1 MAPLSITRTMT
12 HGTVSRSVNCIGEGE
27 GEAISFSLNYV
38 TDWVLQSAIDS
49 VVVRYQ
55 LHRLIFYRSR
65 RRFTMLA
72 HSSEVDD
79 REPLFT
85 LSAPELFGEY
95 FNGRYGVYS
104 FSLVYWVDLLA
115 FIALQVLVASVTGII
130 LYKVVIEP
138 RAYESTFSL
147 MLVYGVILPF
157 WISMPFYTIRFFD
170 VRNLVFKFIVGVI
183 TPTLSI
189 FRATEGKCPAR
200 ILHA

>member
-1 MAPLSITRTMT
+1 
-12 HGTVSRSVNCIGEGE
+12 
-27 GEAISFSLNYV
+27 
-38 TDWVLQSAIDS
+38 
-49 VVVRYQ
+49 
-55 LHRLIFYRSR
+55 
-65 RRFTMLA
+65 MLP

-85 LSAPELFGEY
+85 LLAPALFGEY
-95 FNGRYGVYS
+95 FDGIYGVYG
-104 FSLVYWVDLLA
+104 FSLAYWVNLLS

-130 LYKVVIEP
+130 LYKVVIKP

-157 WISMPFYTIRFFD
+157 WIFMPAYMIRFFD
-170 VRNLVFKFIVGVI
+170 VRNLVFKFIIGTI

-189 FRATEGKCPAR
+189 FRATEGKSPAL